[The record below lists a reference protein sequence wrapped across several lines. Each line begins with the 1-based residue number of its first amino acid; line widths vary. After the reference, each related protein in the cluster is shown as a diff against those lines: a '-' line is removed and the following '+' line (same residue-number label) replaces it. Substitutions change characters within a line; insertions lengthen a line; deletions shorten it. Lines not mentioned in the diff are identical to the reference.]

1 MGSYLHRYPGKGQ
14 PLVFMESSCADFWR
28 HREYFDRRGPHL
40 LGDDGHGYP
49 IVETIASVYSGF
61 FGDACGLAL
70 VDKAKTISTG
80 ISED

>member
-1 MGSYLHRYPGKGQ
+1 MDMVIQ
-14 PLVFMESSCADFWR
+14 
-28 HREYFDRRGPHL
+28 
-40 LGDDGHGYP
+40 
-49 IVETIASVYSGF
+49 VETIASVYSGF